1 MRGGRHKGGHYDE
14 NYHPCRCSTGHP
26 VRTAF
31 AAAAEDCAERGALD
45 VLYCDAN
52 GDLVADTPTDPAEL
66 SNPDTLVFAYTPVED
81 PAVYADIWEP
91 FIAHLE
97 ETTGKDVQ
105 FFAVQ
110 SNLPRWKLCA
120 LAVCMW
126 RVSPPVRRP
135 LR

>member
-1 MRGGRHKGGHYDE
+1 MTKIITRAAAALGIL
-14 NYHPCRCSTGHP
+14 SA
-26 VRTAF
+26 TAF

-110 SNLPRWKLCA
+110 SNSAEVEAMRLSLIHI
-120 LAVCMW
+120 
-126 RVSPPVRRP
+126 
-135 LR
+135 